1 VFSKVSKYHAIIIV
15 LGFTWQ
21 WREPAI
27 FRTLGDHAFML
38 TFTLPSQS
46 ANLGWIRIIVSET
59 IGKPRVNPHYTAE
72 PIGKPR
78 VNPHYTAE
86 PIGKARVNT
95 HYTVEPIFK
104 PRVNPLHSFY
114 MQEQTPIDRVVM
126 SAHWARTWVVQ
137 GVRAM
142 VFNVTF
148 NNISA
153 ISWQSLLLLEETGSG
168 SPGVRRENHRSV
180 ASHWVVHTKTNV

>member
-1 VFSKVSKYHAIIIV
+1 MTALYYTTTLKILYFYSHWNNSHNVDMSIHADILPWLQKPICLCPYYTNICVFSKVSKYHAIIIV

-21 WREPAI
+21 WIEPAF
-27 FRTLGDHAFML
+27 FRTLGDHAFVL

-86 PIGKARVNT
+86 PIGKARVIT

-104 PRVNPLHSFY
+104 PRVNPLHSF
-114 MQEQTPIDRVVM
+114 
-126 SAHWARTWVVQ
+126 
-137 GVRAM
+137 
-142 VFNVTF
+142 
-148 NNISA
+148 
-153 ISWQSLLLLEETGSG
+153 
-168 SPGVRRENHRSV
+168 
-180 ASHWVVHTKTNV
+180 